1 MLAKTILVVGTVFL
15 ALSLF
20 LFTIYTIG
28 YTFGLGFWKAF
39 GETIEMEEV

>member
-1 MLAKTILVVGTVFL
+1 MIAKTILVVGAVFL

-20 LFTIYTIG
+20 LFTIYITG

-39 GETIEMEEV
+39 GQTIEIEEE